1 MSTIDLAYIS
11 ASQALRLF
19 AEKSLSPV
27 ELLQAQIDR
36 AEEVEPRINAFAFE
50 HFDEALQ
57 AAKDSEQRYVKGNPK
72 PLDGITVALKD
83 EHDKAGWKTTC
94 GSMVTGDNVASTN
107 DPIVDKLMEA
117 GAILHAQTTV
127 PEMYFAGVTWTRR
140 FGITRNPWN
149 LTYSCGGSSGGSGA
163 ALAAG
168 TTTMATG
175 SDMGGSI
182 RIPSAFNGLY
192 GFKPPY
198 GRVPLAPHS
207 TFLFPSASGPM
218 ARSFNDMV
226 RLQNVISGPAP
237 RVATSLRPK
246 LELPGT
252 YDDVAGW
259 RIAYSPD
266 QSWAEI
272 DPAVS
277 RNTERA
283 LGLLEDQ
290 GAVVEEVDLDLG
302 IDGQD
307 IRSAI
312 SKALL
317 HGPFGADMA
326 NLLEYSDQLT
336 SYARYFAEIASRGMG
351 PAQAL
356 EAANFIN
363 DVYARLEAKVFL
375 NGYKALVM
383 PTLATPY
390 IRADFDPVNDHVSI
404 NGKAVEPNAGW
415 SLTAL
420 FNLLNWNPVISV
432 PTGLADKNM
441 PTGMQ
446 IVTETYDD
454 ISAMKVAST
463 YASAAPALFIDGA
476 MPDFRSDP
484 ANSV

>member
-1 MSTIDLAYIS
+1 M
-11 ASQALRLF
+11 
-19 AEKSLSPV
+19 
-27 ELLQAQIDR
+27 
-36 AEEVEPRINAFAFE
+36 NAFAFE
-50 HFDEALQ
+50 HFDEALA
-57 AAKDSEQRYVKGNPK
+57 AAKESARRYANGNPK

-83 EHDKAGWKTTC
+83 EHDRAGWKTTS
-94 GSMVTGDNVASTN
+94 GSLVTQDNVASTN
-107 DPIVDKLMEA
+107 DPIVDKLLDA

-127 PEMYFAGVTWTRR
+127 PEMYFAGVTWTRL

-149 LTYSCGGSSGGSGA
+149 LDYTCGGSSGGSGA

-168 TTTMATG
+168 TTTLATG

-182 RIPSAFNGLY
+182 RIPAAFNGLY

-207 TFLFPSASGPM
+207 VFLFPSASGPL
-218 ARSFNDMV
+218 ARCFDDMV

-246 LELPGT
+246 LELPT
-252 YDDVAGW
+252 KYDGIAGW

-266 QSWAEI
+266 QSWAEV
-272 DPAVS
+272 DPAVV

-283 LGLLEDQ
+283 LEVLEGQ
-290 GAVVEEVDLDLG
+290 GAIVEEVDLDLG
-302 IDGQD
+302 VDSQD
-307 IRSAI
+307 IRDAI

-317 HGPFGADMA
+317 HGAFGADVA
-326 NLLEYSDQLT
+326 TLLDYSDQLT
-336 SYARYFAEIASRGMG
+336 SYGRYFAEAAAKGMG
-351 PAQAL
+351 PTQAL

-390 IRADFDPVNDHVSI
+390 VRADFDPVNDQMLI
-404 NGKAVEPNAGW
+404 NGNEVEPNAGW

-446 IVTETYDD
+446 IISETYDD
-454 ISAMKVAST
+454 VTAMQVASA
-463 YASAAPALFIDGA
+463 YASAAPALFTGRA
-476 MPDFRSDP
+476 FPDFRSDDQTP
-484 ANSV
+484 